1 MYNSGQDKFE
11 RKILMIIAAVVVVA
25 ALFLSLIS
33 FISNFMWFGE
43 MGYLDVFFKQ
53 LVTQLTVGVPT
64 FVVITLLVLL
74 YLTHLRKSYFKRIA
88 SAEQTDMKALKKA
101 TLIMAVLFGGA
112 STAFAVTQ
120 LWFEILKFANSTGF
134 DIADPLFNIDISFYI
149 FKLEFLERL
158 NELMIGVIVGIIALT
173 VVYYMILMTVRT
185 PDMFKEEPQTSEA
198 PGSDSQETGEARY
211 SGSANPFENAQREAE
226 DLFSKFLGI
235 KIKRSAPKPKK
246 QIDDDNFRSLMSIA
260 SGKLS
265 AMGFVFFLMLAVDF
279 FLKQFELLHVHTGI
293 VYGAGFTDVTVTLW
307 MLRILCAMS
316 VITAFTFVVNMK
328 KKAYKK
334 LFVLPALMIIIGV
347 IGYGGASLVQNFIV
361 SPDEI
366 NKESKYLEKNIEYTQ
381 YAYGLDDV
389 TVKSFPADNTLTS
402 DDIANNMETITNIR
416 INDFEPVGQFYNQ
429 TQSIRQYYT
438 FNDVDNDRYWVN
450 GEYTQTFLTARE
462 IDESKISDTWLNKHL
477 KYTHGYG
484 IAMSRVDKVTSSG
497 QPDVLIGNI
506 PPESSVE
513 EIQVKRPE
521 IYFGELANEYV
532 VVGTD
537 EKEFDYPAGD
547 SNAYT
552 TYEGTAGIKMNLFNR
567 LVFSI
572 REGSLKLLV
581 SSNINSDSKIIIN
594 RNVVKRVMTIMPYLS
609 YENDPYMVISEG
621 RLFWILDAYTTSSLY
636 PYSEPYSE
644 ESSINY
650 IRNSVKVVV
659 DAYNGNTDFY
669 VVDEKDPIAMTYS
682 KIYPTLFKSLD
693 KMPEGIKAH
702 IRYANTL
709 FEIQANVYSKYHM
722 EDVNVFYQ
730 SEDLWDIANEIYGT
744 EKTKITPNYYI
755 AKLPGESKAEFFNS
769 VPFTPKSK
777 QNMTALMVARNDGE
791 NYGELVLYQFP
802 KSKTIYGTEQIE
814 AQIDQNTE
822 ISKEFTLWNSSGTKY
837 RRGNLFV
844 IPINTS
850 ILYVEP
856 VYLEAQNSSIPE
868 VKRIIVA
875 YKDRIAYG
883 ETLKDCIIDLFG
895 YDITENKSVAD
906 PETSETVS
914 NGSASERT
922 LEELIA
928 AAQNAFN
935 KSQSSLKA
943 GNWAEYGEQLKE
955 LENYLNKLAAMSE
968 SANNIPT
975 LTEVTDSNPEGE
987 LITEYDAQDGATDT
1001 DAAEPDSAE

>member
-1 MYNSGQDKFE
+1 MNNSLEKKFE
-11 RKILMIIAAVVVVA
+11 RKLLMAVA
-25 ALFLSLIS
+25 AIVVIGSLFLSLIS
-33 FISNFMWFGE
+33 YISNFMWFRE

-53 LVTQLTVGVPT
+53 LVTQLTVGIPT
-64 FVVITLLVLL
+64 FIVVTFLVLL
-74 YLTHLRKSYFKRIA
+74 YLTHLRTSYFKLIA
-88 SAEQTDMKALKKA
+88 SGEQTDLRSLKKV
-101 TLIMAVLFGGA
+101 TIIMSALFGGA
-112 STAFAVTQ
+112 STVFAVTS

-134 DIADPLFNIDISFYI
+134 NISDPLFNIDISFYI
-149 FKLEFLERL
+149 FKLEFLSSL
-158 NELMIGVIVGIIALT
+158 NELMIGIILGIVAITI
-173 VVYYMILMTVRT
+173 VYYMILMTVRT
-185 PDMFKEEPQTSEA
+185 PDMFKEEVQSA
-198 PGSDSQETGEARY
+198 PTGEGATANGEERY
-211 SGSANPFENAQREAE
+211 SGSANPFGNAAE
-226 DLFSKFLGI
+226 DIFSKFGV
-235 KIKRSAPKPKK
+235 KINRKPPKPKK
-246 QIDDDNFRSLMSIA
+246 QLDDDNFKRLMGIA

-265 AMGFVFFLMLAVDF
+265 GLGFIFFIMLAVDF
-279 FLKQFELLHVHTGI
+279 FLRQFELLHAHTGI

-307 MLRILCAMS
+307 MLRALCMLS
-316 VITAFTFVVNMK
+316 VITAFMFVLNMK

-334 LFVLPALMIIIGV
+334 IFTLPAIMIFVGV
-347 IGYGGASLVQNFIV
+347 VGYGGASLVQNFIV

-402 DDIANNMETITNIR
+402 EDIANNMETITNIR
-416 INDFEPVGQFYNQ
+416 INDFEPAEQFYNQ

-484 IAMSRVDKVTSSG
+484 VAMSRVDKVTSSG

-506 PPESSVE
+506 PPESNVD
-513 EIQVKRPE
+513 EIKIKRPE
-521 IYFGELANEYV
+521 IYFGELSNEYI

-537 EKEFDYPAGD
+537 EKEFDYPNGD
-547 SNAYT
+547 SNSYT
-552 TYEGTAGIKMNLFNR
+552 SYEGNAGIRMNLFSR

-594 RNVVKRVMTIMPYLS
+594 RNVVKRVKTIMPYLS
-609 YENDPYMVISEG
+609 YENDPYMVVSEG
-621 RLFWILDAYTTSSLY
+621 RLFWILDGYTTSSLY
-636 PYSEPYSE
+636 PYSEPYSDQV
-644 ESSINY
+644 STNY
-650 IRNSVKVVV
+650 IRNSVKVVI
-659 DAYNGNTDFY
+659 DAYNGTTDFY
-669 VVDEKDPIAMTYS
+669 VVDEKDPIAVTYS

-693 KMPEGIKAH
+693 NMPEDLKSH
-702 IRYANTL
+702 MRYANTL

-744 EKTKITPNYYI
+744 EKVKITPNYYI
-755 AKLPGESKAEFFNS
+755 AKLPGENKAEFFNS

-822 ISKEFTLWNSSGTKY
+822 ISKEFTLWNSSGTTY

-850 ILYVEP
+850 VLYVEP

-868 VKRIIVA
+868 VKRIIVV

-883 ETLKDCIIDLFG
+883 ETLKDCIIELFG
-895 YDITENKSVAD
+895 YDINENKSI
-906 PETSETVS
+906 SEEEPPAVS
-914 NGSASERT
+914 NVGSAET
-922 LEELIA
+922 NVAQLIA
-928 AAQNAFN
+928 GAQNAFN
-935 KSQSSLKA
+935 KAQASQKA
-943 GNWAEYGEQLKE
+943 GEWAEYGEHLKE
-955 LENYLNKLAAMSE
+955 LEDYLNRLADFDDIQKAIGDAADASEAQADEASE
-968 SANNIPT
+968 SANGIG
-975 LTEVTDSNPEGE
+975 TEQ
-987 LITEYDAQDGATDT
+987 TEDD
-1001 DAAEPDSAE
+1001 DAA